1 MGRWSG
7 VGGRRAVGIFWG
19 LVALRPRV
27 VVWLGWGL
35 RGWVVG
41 RRRAVGLWWRGLV
54 ALSWL
59 VVVGRGRG
67 RAIRSRLVAVL
78 WWGLV
83 LVFILGRWLWLIG
96 GRLVVARW
104 SLTVVRVVLGLVVFC
119 RRQIVVDRWLVWR
132 HVTPCRLVLV
142 RLGAHRRPEV
152 VDYRVLAV
160 VRRVPVVGIRSG
172 VGGRVGDGFGL
183 DDVLDVAGVGGNL
196 DAGDLHSRVPWR
208 GAVDHWP
215 AVVVDIVPVKVWSLE
230 TSRVIY
236 AIK

>member
-1 MGRWSG
+1 M
-7 VGGRRAVGIFWG
+7 
-19 LVALRPRV
+19 
-27 VVWLGWGL
+27 
-35 RGWVVG
+35 
-41 RRRAVGLWWRGLV
+41 
-54 ALSWL
+54 SWL

-119 RRQIVVDRWLVWR
+119 SRRAVVDRWLVWR

-142 RLGAHRRPEV
+142 GLAAHRRPEV

-160 VRRVPVVGIRSG
+160 VRRVPVVGIRSR

-215 AVVVDIVPVKVWSLE
+215 AVVVNIVPVKVWSLE
-230 TSRVIY
+230 ASTVTS